1 MKNKKYFL
9 VPLIN
14 VFLIYLALFIFNSID
29 YFNRDKIIRKQISL
43 DIINKIDAAK
53 KGFLPVF
60 YPQALRY
67 KVEKIRF
74 FPIGSLPN
82 TNSYFC
88 DEGYGLITYKSDRF
102 GLRNNDEKWNNIYNN
117 NNIFLI
123 GDSFTHGACIS
134 EKDTLAANI
143 ESFSYLNTIN
153 LGQSGNGPYEY
164 MALMKLFIK
173 PIIKNQNNNNFVI
186 LNFYI
191 NDDLQPNLEDENLL
205 KNLNPIIDF
214 NQKKNIVP
222 NKSYINNLIKIISEN
237 YPISKEGVIKKLEN
251 KNTKYFLRR
260 NWYQKFSLTKTRKRI
275 HDLFSLRI
283 NSHSKSYS
291 PNSPSEKAIKL
302 LSEVCISPCKP
313 IIVYIPPSSFWF
325 DYKLSNGYKKLL
337 EESAFKN
344 GVKFI
349 NGLTVINPNDQKN
362 YAPSGPHLSKEGYK
376 KLSRLISKEINKK

>member
-1 MKNKKYFL
+1 LKNKKYFL

-60 YPQALRY
+60 YPQALRN

-117 NNIFLI
+117 NNVFLI

-237 YPISKEGVIKKLEN
+237 YP
-251 KNTKYFLRR
+251 T
-260 NWYQKFSLTKTRKRI
+260 
-275 HDLFSLRI
+275 
-283 NSHSKSYS
+283 
-291 PNSPSEKAIKL
+291 
-302 LSEVCISPCKP
+302 
-313 IIVYIPPSSFWF
+313 
-325 DYKLSNGYKKLL
+325 
-337 EESAFKN
+337 
-344 GVKFI
+344 
-349 NGLTVINPNDQKN
+349 
-362 YAPSGPHLSKEGYK
+362 
-376 KLSRLISKEINKK
+376 